1 MAWLSSAPFGWPVV
15 PEVYRITAV
24 SSAARS
30 ATVSMGSAAA
40 SSCSKSPGVVMITWV
55 PVTPAAFCAS
65 SANSGKTTATLAPQS
80 WKVKEISPAFSSGF
94 IGTTIA
100 PRRRIA

>member
-1 MAWLSSAPFGWPVV
+1 
-15 PEVYRITAV
+15 VYRITAV

-30 ATVSMGSAAA
+30 ATVSIGAARPVRASKLAGRGDDHLGPGDAWPPSAPLGEQREDHRDLGAGIA
-40 SSCSKSPGVVMITWV
+40 
-55 PVTPAAFCAS
+55 
-65 SANSGKTTATLAPQS
+65 Q
-80 WKVKEISPAFSSGF
+80 VKEISPALSSGF